1 MQYRTKELCEL
12 LGMGSKALRLYEEM
26 GLIHPARESEN
37 GYRLFTQNDLLR
49 ILEIKKYQEE
59 SDSLQ
64 AVVQM
69 LNAES
74 VEDVL
79 DNLQRQIDEVEAQ
92 LEALTQK
99 RRHLQAAYQSRR
111 RNIERQGQT
120 FELEFGTGD
129 LFLPLDSDEAIADPA
144 ETTRIYRQWAQH
156 YSQLNLMVIVDIM
169 RRQENGFLGWQIGV
183 VNKSKPAQ
191 TAQTRRICSEIPGG
205 TALCREVTLTDIS
218 RIRTEDMRPLLEMFA
233 VRGREMPRRV
243 YLHHD
248 LTLNQTAGTKIDFL
262 AMAFLESKRTPSRTI
277 EKESP

>member
-1 MQYRTKELCEL
+1 MQYRTKELCQL

-26 GLIHPARESEN
+26 GLIHPERESEN

-64 AVVQM
+64 TVAQL

-79 DNLQRQIDEVEAQ
+79 DNLQKQIDEVEAQ
-92 LEALTQK
+92 LAALTQK

-111 RNIERQGQT
+111 RNVERQGQT
-120 FELEFGTGD
+120 FELEFGAGD
-129 LFLPLDSDEAIADPA
+129 LFLPLDSDEALADPA
-144 ETTRIYRQWAQH
+144 ETTRVYRQWAQH
-156 YSQLNLMVIVDIM
+156 YSQLNLMVIVDVM
-169 RRQENGFLGWQIGV
+169 RRQEDGFLGWQVGV
-183 VNKSKPAQ
+183 VNKSKRAL
-191 TAQTRRICSEIPGG
+191 TAQTQRVCSAIPGG

-218 RIRTEDMRPLLEMFA
+218 RIRMDDIRPLLDMFA
-233 VRGREMPRRV
+233 VRGLEVPKRV

-248 LTLNQTAGTKIDFL
+248 LTLNRTAGTTISFL
-262 AMAFLESKRTPSRTI
+262 AMAFPGS
-277 EKESP
+277 